1 MCANTYTSTFLFL
14 LDVLREVGGNIC
26 SFIISCFRLMSF
38 NLFIFLSPLLTIIRM
53 LHFWNYS
60 FPVKLEF
67 RVLRASETNLLA
79 YLVYSIRF

>member
-26 SFIISCFRLMSF
+26 SSIISCFSLISF
-38 NLFIFLSPLLTIIRM
+38 NLFISLSSLLTIIRM
-53 LHFWNYS
+53 LHFWKYS
-60 FPVKLEF
+60 FPVKLVF